1 LRILKGFLLKFSFR
15 KNNQSININSFANK
29 YGPPSKVENPLSL
42 DGIFW
47 SNQGPIVHK
56 WHHYLPIYERY
67 FGLYRCKNPKFL
79 EIGVSKGGSLAIW
92 RTYFGPDATIFGID
106 IDPAC
111 MDSNGEHGQV
121 RIGSQDDA
129 KFLKSVV
136 KEMGGVDIVLDDG
149 SHFSKD
155 IRASLE
161 VLFPLLSD
169 GGIYMVEDLHATYW
183 KSYQGGYQNSNSFIE
198 DIRQMYDDMHHWYHS
213 KGQKIDATANNLS
226 AIHLYDSIAVLEK
239 NKIGRPQHSQV
250 G

>member
-1 LRILKGFLLKFSFR
+1 M
-15 KNNQSININSFANK
+15 
-29 YGPPSKVENPLSL
+29 

-47 SNQGPIVHK
+47 SHQGPIVHK

-92 RTYFGPDATIFGID
+92 RTYFSPDATIFGID

-111 MDSNGEHGQV
+111 MNSNGEHRQV

-155 IRASLE
+155 IRA
-161 VLFPLLSD
+161 
-169 GGIYMVEDLHATYW
+169 
-183 KSYQGGYQNSNSFIE
+183 
-198 DIRQMYDDMHHWYHS
+198 
-213 KGQKIDATANNLS
+213 
-226 AIHLYDSIAVLEK
+226 
-239 NKIGRPQHSQV
+239 
-250 G
+250 